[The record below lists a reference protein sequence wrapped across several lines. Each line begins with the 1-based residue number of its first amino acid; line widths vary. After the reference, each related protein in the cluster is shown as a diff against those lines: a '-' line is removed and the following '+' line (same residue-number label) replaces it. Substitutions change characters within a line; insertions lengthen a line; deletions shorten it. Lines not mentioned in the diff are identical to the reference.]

1 MANIKSTDWFTVTAL
16 ASIAL
21 FALGWYG
28 CTANPNPVAPPPVV
42 PERQPAPPPVDQGPR
57 SLTVYVDKT
66 QSSSTDALREFSSM
80 LEAAIAAAENL
91 IEIVVVNVGLD
102 GKGSWNAPAQ
112 KFVLP
117 SKPSDNYASELAA
130 LKEAIDK
137 NCGGRVNCELRERQ
151 AAEEQ
156 LNARVAEE
164 MREYELARARV
175 VESVVL
181 AVLQT
186 PKTEP
191 PCTNLTEMAERI
203 VHTPSTHVIWL
214 TDGEHSCNTPLT
226 SQPFRNKVLLGVL
239 PLTNEADGEFGKRL
253 SLLQQTFTAAAEIE
267 PVSALDSRAVIT
279 FLRS

>member
-1 MANIKSTDWFTVTAL
+1 
-16 ASIAL
+16 
-21 FALGWYG
+21 
-28 CTANPNPVAPPPVV
+28 
-42 PERQPAPPPVDQGPR
+42 
-57 SLTVYVDKT
+57 
-66 QSSSTDALREFSSM
+66 M
-80 LEAAIAAAENL
+80 LEAAIAATENL

-117 SKPSDNYASELAA
+117 SKPSNSYASELAA
-130 LKEAIDK
+130 LQEAIDK
-137 NCGGRVNCELRERQ
+137 KCGGRRNCEERELK
-151 AAEEQ
+151 AAEDQ
-156 LNARVAEE
+156 INARVAEA
-164 MREYELARARV
+164 MREYELARAQV

-181 AVLQT
+181 AVLES

-191 PCTNLTEMAERI
+191 PCTNLSEMAERI

-214 TDGEHSCNTPLT
+214 TDGEHSCNAPLT

-239 PLTNEADGEFGKRL
+239 PLTNEADGKFGQRL
-253 SLLQQTFTAAAEIE
+253 ALLEQTFTAAAKIE